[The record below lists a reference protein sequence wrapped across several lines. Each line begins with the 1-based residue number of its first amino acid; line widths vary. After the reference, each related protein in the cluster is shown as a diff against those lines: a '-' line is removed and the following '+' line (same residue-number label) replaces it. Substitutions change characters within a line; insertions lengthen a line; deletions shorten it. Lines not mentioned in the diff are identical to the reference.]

1 MARNVEIKARASDL
15 AVIQRGVEALGGR
28 AVGELTQTDT
38 FFNVPDG
45 RLKLREFGDGSAQLI
60 SYVRDDQRG
69 PKLSNYL
76 VTTVS
81 DPGRLRSVLGHALG
95 VRGVVR
101 KRRTLLLLGQ
111 TRIHLD
117 EVEGLGT
124 FIEFEVVLRDDES
137 DAEGER
143 VARDLLDKLAIPPSD
158 LVARAYIDLVEDAV
172 Y

>member
-15 AVIQRGVEALGGR
+15 AVIQRRVEALG
-28 AVGELTQTDT
+28 AVAAGELTQTDT
-38 FFNVPDG
+38 FFNVPDR
-45 RLKLREFGDGSAQLI
+45 RLKLRECGDGTAELI
-60 SYVRDDQRG
+60 AYIRDDQRG
-69 PKLSNYL
+69 PKLSDYL
-76 VTTVS
+76 VTAVS
-81 DPGRLRSVLGHALG
+81 DPDGLRSVLAHALG

-124 FIEFEVVLRDDES
+124 FIEFEVVLRDDQP

-158 LVARAYIDLVEDAV
+158 LVARAYVDLVQDAV

>member
-1 MARNVEIKARASDL
+1 MARNVEIKARASDP
-15 AVIQRGVEALGGR
+15 AVIQRRVEALGAL

-38 FFNVPDG
+38 FFNATDR
-45 RLKLREFGDGSAQLI
+45 RLKLREFGDGTAELI
-60 SYVRDDQRG
+60 SYVRDDQCG

-76 VTTVS
+76 VMIVS
-81 DPGRLRSVLGHALG
+81 DPDRLRSVLAHTLG

-124 FIEFEVVLRDDES
+124 FIELEVVLRDDQPDS
-137 DAEGER
+137 EGER
-143 VARDLLDKLAIPPSD
+143 VARDLLEKLAIPPSD